1 MSGQGY
7 HGSPCVKDCPDR
19 GAGCTTHCPHG
30 YAEWRAE
37 RGKLYDLR
45 AEQSEK
51 TYILDAGAKQ
61 QRNKYYRH
69 QHNHGR
75 R

>member
-1 MSGQGY
+1 MSGRGY

-30 YAEWRAE
+30 YAEWRTE
-37 RGKLYDLR
+37 RAKLYDLR
-45 AEQSEK
+45 AEQAEK
-51 TYILDAGAKQ
+51 KFILDAGVKQ